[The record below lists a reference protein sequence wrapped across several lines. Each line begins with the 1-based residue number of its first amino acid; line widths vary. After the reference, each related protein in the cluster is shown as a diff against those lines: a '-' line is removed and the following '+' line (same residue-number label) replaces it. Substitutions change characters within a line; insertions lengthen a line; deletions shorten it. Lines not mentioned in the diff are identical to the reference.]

1 MGNYCSAMPT
11 ANEIFL
17 AAKDGGLEE
26 LLRAG
31 VDIDYRGSTGS
42 HARDENGKT
51 GIRTALHCAAAYG
64 ELAATKLLVAN
75 KANVDLKN
83 QAGQTALD
91 VAEFFRH
98 SEVADYLRNL
108 HNPTAEEAAAKA
120 AQVFALDADIERISK
135 LQQAKKWFQEH
146 GVIEFFDD
154 AVKQLGLTGPG
165 DIEFLVRADLEA
177 IGMPALKVRRVL
189 AHRG

>member
-1 MGNYCSAMPT
+1 MPI
-11 ANEIFL
+11 ANDIFL

-51 GIRTALHCAAAYG
+51 GIRTALHCAAAFG

-83 QAGQTALD
+83 QAGQTALEC
-91 VAEFFRH
+91 AEFFSH

-108 HNPTAEEAAAKA
+108 KPEEAAAKA
-120 AQVFALDADIERISK
+120 AQVVALDADIQRIST
-135 LQQAKKWFQEH
+135 LQQAKKWFQ
-146 GVIEFFDD
+146 
-154 AVKQLGLTGPG
+154 
-165 DIEFLVRADLEA
+165 
-177 IGMPALKVRRVL
+177 
-189 AHRG
+189 